1 MTIFFF
7 IKAFIS
13 ISWVCLT
20 NGSKIYLI
28 LNKLSIFIFLC
39 LLHNGENH
47 IIWIKGGNIYPDK
60 PDPVVPFR
68 NNEGA
73 WSSYTFFLKLST
85 RIPPNSQGEIWI
97 KFPEI
102 FNPAPGSDAV
112 IYSKNDNPLNGD
124 DPKSVVITRSV
135 YSYYP
140 SFSLLGSDPYTLV
153 IKLDSF
159 ELSAGSVSIL
169 IKYIKNPKGSSNNG
183 TGNF

>member
-1 MTIFFF
+1 MRINHY
-7 IKAFIS
+7 IQAFIS
-13 ISWVCLT
+13 ILWACLV
-20 NGSKIYLI
+20 NGS
-28 LNKLSIFIFLC
+28 
-39 LLHNGENH
+39 
-47 IIWIKGGNIYPDK
+47 GNIYPDK

-97 KFPEI
+97 KFPDT

-112 IYSKNDNPLNGD
+112 IFSKKDNPLNPD
-124 DPKSVVITRSV
+124 DPKSVVITRSI
-135 YSYYP
+135 YTYYP
-140 SFSLLGSDPYTLV
+140 AFSLLGSDPYTLV

-169 IKYIKNPKGSSNNG
+169 IKYV
-183 TGNF
+183 